1 MNEDEIKNYFN
12 QHKIYKYTGVM
23 NELEPKMQTALIS
36 FNTLRVSDNIYFVC
50 QNQEDPTVINDDKLS
65 VFYIPEII
73 IPETI

>member
-23 NELEPKMQTALIS
+23 NELESKMQTALIS

-73 IPETI
+73 TPEII

>member
-23 NELEPKMQTALIS
+23 NELESKMQTALIS

-50 QNQEDPTVINDDKLS
+50 QNQEDPTVINDEKLS

-73 IPETI
+73 TPEII

>member
-1 MNEDEIKNYFN
+1 MTENEIKNYFN
-12 QHKIYKYTGVM
+12 QHKIYKYTGAM
-23 NELEPKMQTALIS
+23 NELESKMQTALIS
-36 FNTLRVSDNIYFVC
+36 FNTLRVSDNIYLVC